1 MLDTVRTGRLRI
13 SAENIESVRQA
24 FSRFPMKSIRTAVT
38 QLELPPTTV
47 HKVLHRRLTKC
58 KCCRDFNKMTS
69 RNEKFADNMLHRISE
84 DKEFLKRICFS
95 DEATFH
101 VFGKLNKHN
110 VRIWGSE
117 HPHEIRELERNS
129 PKVNV

>member
-1 MLDTVRTGRLRI
+1 M
-13 SAENIESVRQA
+13 
-24 FSRFPMKSIRTAVT
+24 VT
-38 QLELPPTTV
+38 PLE
-47 HKVLHRRLTKC
+47 
-58 KCCRDFNKMTS
+58 
-69 RNEKFADNMLHRISE
+69 FADNMLQRIFD

-101 VFGKLNKHN
+101 ISGKLNKHN

-117 HPHEIRELERNS
+117 HPHEIRELERDS